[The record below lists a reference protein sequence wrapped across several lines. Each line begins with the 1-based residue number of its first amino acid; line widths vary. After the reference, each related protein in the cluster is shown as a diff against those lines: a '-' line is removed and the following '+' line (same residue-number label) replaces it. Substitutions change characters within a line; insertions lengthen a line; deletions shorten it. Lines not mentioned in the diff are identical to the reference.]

1 MGCLIVAQA
10 ETIRVAK
17 HRRALRTARPI
28 LAGHVLVGRKSGAIR
43 LRAGKNVVAIGLVAD
58 AIIYLTLLGE
68 RGLLG
73 EIIGAVQLRDVL
85 GDNHAFGVHPRTFA
99 DAIARVHGTGALRG
113 QVSMPGLASRA
124 DRRGK
129 FLAMP
134 VGAGQ
139 SAKIGALAMPT
150 LVTKKVIFACC
161 APAGSADKMVR
172 PANKDMPDRIA
183 VI

>member
-17 HRRALRTARPI
+17 HRRAFRTARPI

-73 EIIGAVQLRDVL
+73 RRRSGCK
-85 GDNHAFGVHPRTFA
+85 PR
-99 DAIARVHGTGALRG
+99 
-113 QVSMPGLASRA
+113 Q
-124 DRRGK
+124 
-129 FLAMP
+129 
-134 VGAGQ
+134 Q
-139 SAKIGALAMPT
+139 
-150 LVTKKVIFACC
+150 
-161 APAGSADKMVR
+161 
-172 PANKDMPDRIA
+172 
-183 VI
+183 